1 VPPCRS
7 AVYRLVRVGPRT
19 FCIHPIIY
27 QPMFARRFANAGV
40 ARPIARRFLGTA
52 EPVAA
57 AAAAAEHSAFVN
69 AADQGAAKLARQH
82 PWELYALWIGIG
94 SAVTAAA
101 VLCAEKYHEPTLEE
115 LRQENP
121 AVELKFGKT
130 AW

>member
-1 VPPCRS
+1 
-7 AVYRLVRVGPRT
+7 
-19 FCIHPIIY
+19 
-27 QPMFARRFANAGV
+27 MFARRLANFGV

-69 AADQGAAKLARQH
+69 AADQSAAKLARQH

-101 VLCAEKYHEPTLEE
+101 VLCAEKYQEPTLEE
-115 LRQENP
+115 LRQGNR